1 MTRCHKCGAEI
12 VMDGLAMIEI
22 RYNGVN
28 NIKRVCKKCAFIV
41 DEFTDPAPLPDFP
54 SRSRLDALF
63 DYVERE
69 KIKSPKE
76 KIMEIVAGMYRKGY
90 TVGAIAKETGLK
102 EDSVMFVIMDAE
114 GEE

>member
-1 MTRCHKCGAEI
+1 M
-12 VMDGLAMIEI
+12 MDSLAMIEI

-28 NIKRVCKKCAFIV
+28 NIKRVCKKCAFLV

-54 SRSRLDALF
+54 SRTRLDALF

-69 KIKSPKE
+69 KKKSPKE
-76 KIMEIVAGMYRKGY
+76 KIMEIVAGMYKKGY
-90 TVGAIAKETGLK
+90 TVGEVARETGLT
-102 EDSVMFVIMDAE
+102 EESVMYIWMDYTNGEEEE